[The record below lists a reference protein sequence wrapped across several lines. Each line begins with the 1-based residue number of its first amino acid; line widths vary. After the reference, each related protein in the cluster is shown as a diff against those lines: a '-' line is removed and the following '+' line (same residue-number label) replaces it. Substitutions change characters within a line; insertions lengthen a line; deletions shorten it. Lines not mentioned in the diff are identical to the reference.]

1 MRNYVKNEAPNDQLA
16 ISMRIGE
23 APFQKLYNKLSKVAC
38 TFIVSLS
45 IGKLMSYLAYRPQFR
60 KSHIAY

>member
-1 MRNYVKNEAPNDQLA
+1 MINYIVA